1 MAKWYFPLVTAG
13 LLTLVGCQAQS
24 TQSLVVDSMP
34 APSFTGPVMQD
45 NVPQGSVIASMP
57 MQAAQST
64 KAAAAAPKHV
74 VPTPP
79 HVNGREG
86 TPSGWTPLVKAN
98 AWKWIVIHHSATPTG
113 GAAAFDK
120 MHKAKGWD
128 ELGYHFVIGNGTDT
142 HDGQIEVG
150 GRWTKQ
156 KWGAHTKTPDNQFN
170 EHGIGICLVG
180 NFDVSH
186 PSDAQLKSVAKLVS
200 YLMKTYHIPADHVL
214 GHRDCK
220 STDCPGKFMSLAK
233 VRQLSVQM
241 LANAGET
248 VTPDAVATLASG
260 EMLHESTH
268 HTP

>member
-1 MAKWYFPLVTAG
+1 M
-13 LLTLVGCQAQS
+13 LVGCQSQS

-34 APSFTGPVMQD
+34 APSFSGPVMQD
-45 NVPQGSVIASMP
+45 DIRPVRMAALPVPAGQSVRTV
-57 MQAAQST
+57 AAT
-64 KAAAAAPKHV
+64 PRIL
-74 VPTPP
+74 VPTPAP
-79 HVNGREG
+79 HQKGHEAIPTAWMPG
-86 TPSGWTPLVKAN
+86 IKAN
-98 AWKWIVIHHSATPTG
+98 SWKWIVIHHSATPTG

-128 ELGYHFVIGNGTDT
+128 ELGYHFVVGNGTDT

-150 GRWTKQ
+150 GRWVKQ

-186 PSDAQLKSVAKLVS
+186 PSDGQLKSLARLVS
-200 YLMKTYHIPADHVL
+200 FLMKTYHIPADHVL

-220 STDCPGKFMSLAK
+220 STDCPGKYMSLAK

-241 LANAGET
+241 LADAGDTIPPE
-248 VTPDAVATLASG
+248 ASATLARG
-260 EMLHESTH
+260 EMLHDEKQGGTR
-268 HTP
+268 